1 MTEPRGG
8 QALRQ
13 PGGRGMH
20 MPLAAVAQ
28 AAEFTKAASVSPQR
42 SRGSLD
48 GVAEMTFVLDIPW
61 GGGPAHFP
69 LAA

>member
-1 MTEPRGG
+1 
-8 QALRQ
+8 
-13 PGGRGMH
+13 MH

-61 GGGPAHFP
+61 GGGLHIFRSQPEAGEHVR
-69 LAA
+69 LGKLHGI

>member
-1 MTEPRGG
+1 
-8 QALRQ
+8 
-13 PGGRGMH
+13 MH

-61 GGGPAHFP
+61 GEGGLHIFRSRPEAGEHVR
-69 LAA
+69 LGKLHGI